1 MPSALGSFNCSTVVQ
16 VAFLLTGV
24 DYRLSKIRSNC
35 FSLVVLLLLTCP
47 VLISYTPDTVNLELL
62 HNQKQIFFYLIH
74 YFNFLLQLATMP
86 CIQEALNVCLL
97 FDWKWKNISLFLEIG
112 FSLPR
117 DQGSRDPHSRHTP
130 PGESRRN
137 AYLVSD
143 ACCLPAP
150 TVASLSAPM
159 HSKTQILFI
168 PFIWKTADK
177 MELESSQQA
186 LCNNLILT
194 PLFTGSIPLHVC
206 M

>member
-97 FDWKWKNISLFLEIG
+97 FDWKWKKHIFISRNRIQLTKRPGQQGPTFQTHTSWREQKKCIFSEWCLLFASPYSCFFKCPNALQNTDTI
-112 FSLPR
+112 
-117 DQGSRDPHSRHTP
+117 HSFHMKDCRQN
-130 PGESRRN
+130 GIRE
-137 AYLVSD
+137 
-143 ACCLPAP
+143 
-150 TVASLSAPM
+150 
-159 HSKTQILFI
+159 
-168 PFIWKTADK
+168 
-177 MELESSQQA
+177 
-186 LCNNLILT
+186 
-194 PLFTGSIPLHVC
+194 
-206 M
+206 